1 MKQLEAEE
9 RKVAKEVKILKRMIK
24 MRPKHPN
31 REFIQC
37 EAAKRFLQPA
47 NPVKKP
53 IQAEKKPKQAERK
66 PKQAEQKLKHAPK
79 RDLVSLLSQPLM
91 NQSVL

>member
-9 RKVAKEVKILKRMIK
+9 RKVAKEGILERMIK

-79 RDLVSLLSQPLM
+79 RYLVSLLSQPLM